1 MTRWRA
7 RYVGADGHEHTR
19 HFSRKIDAQQWLDHE
34 TAKLVTGVWVDPKS
48 SKLTV
53 DTWCTTWL
61 DGYRTRKPSTVR
73 MAEVHIAKITEQFG
87 DRRLDSLR
95 PSDIKSWLSGLK
107 AAGYAPSYGYALHAR
122 LAQILPT
129 LSTMGSWLARRLLA
143 APPRKLASNGHT
155 WPPPSRS
162 GHSTMR

>member
-1 MTRWRA
+1 MKAARSQRGGIEDRWYKRENGQRVPSVNHGNVTRWRA

-34 TAKLVTGVWVDPKS
+34 TAKLVTGLWVDPKT

-53 DTWCTTWL
+53 AAWCTTWL

-73 MAEVHIAKITEQFG
+73 MAEVHIAKIAEQFAE
-87 DRRLDSLR
+87 RRLDSLR

-107 AAGYAPSYGYALHAR
+107 AAGCVCAAR
-122 LAQILPT
+122 
-129 LSTMGSWLARRLLA
+129 STGAD
-143 APPRKLASNGHT
+143 PV
-155 WPPPSRS
+155 
-162 GHSTMR
+162 